1 MNMSSLLE
9 NAKFYSN
16 LFMIFEME
24 KQMSELYTGAV
35 SLMKILKSEGR
46 GMDLFLNVTN
56 MESNEIYMQELKNFL
71 EFALSH

>member
-35 SLMKILKSEGR
+35 SLMKILKS
-46 GMDLFLNVTN
+46 
-56 MESNEIYMQELKNFL
+56 
-71 EFALSH
+71 